1 MLLPTERPDLGER
14 AVLTLGTLVAT
25 LDTAP
30 GAGGVQEGDAG
41 SVGNHWGQGGQ
52 VDSLGLQQEC

>member
-1 MLLPTERPDLGER
+1 MLLPRPDLCES
-14 AVLTLGTLVAT
+14 AVLTLRALVAT

-52 VDSLGLQQEC
+52 VDSLVLQ

>member
-1 MLLPTERPDLGER
+1 MLALR
-14 AVLTLGTLVAT
+14 ALVAT

-52 VDSLGLQQEC
+52 VDSLGLQ